1 VLRHT
6 GRQAT
11 AEGETAAA
19 DRRPRTMYRTLQ
31 GPCVGDVRTP
41 GGPADWR
48 GVPYRDEGGDR
59 NA

>member
-1 VLRHT
+1 
-6 GRQAT
+6 
-11 AEGETAAA
+11 
-19 DRRPRTMYRTLQ
+19 MNRTLHVACV
-31 GPCVGDVRTP
+31 PRVGDVRTP